1 MVEVQ
6 VSAISYD
13 IETLPL
19 AASLAE
25 PYPEEDRDP
34 PANYKS
40 DDAIAR
46 WREKDKAS
54 WAEAR
59 VKECSLNPRLGRVC
73 AIGHTGIIKET
84 GEQVSWAQVAETE
97 ADEGDLLDNFWT
109 LVGAQGTI
117 VGWNSH
123 GFDLPFLVT
132 RSMLNGI
139 QPPQG
144 ITNYLRR
151 YSYQPHFDVKMAL
164 LNWPSGYAKG
174 NGLDEWAKAFGL
186 EGKSAHGSEV
196 YGMAERGEWDKI
208 GEYAADDAR
217 LTWELAKRVGPW
229 MGVSL

>member
-1 MVEVQ
+1 M
-6 VSAISYD
+6 SAISFD
-13 IETLPL
+13 LESLPL
-19 AASLAE
+19 ASSLAE

-46 WREKDKAS
+46 WREKDKAA

-73 AIGHTGIIKET
+73 AIGYAEDGGVEARVAPSEA
-84 GEQVSWAQVAETE
+84 GEGLVLE
-97 ADEGDLLDNFWT
+97 NFWSR
-109 LVGAQGTI
+109 VAANRTI
-117 VGWNSH
+117 IGWNSH
-123 GFDLPFLVT
+123 GFDLPFLIT
-132 RSMLNGI
+132 RSMLLGI

-186 EGKSAHGSEV
+186 EGKSGHGSEV

-229 MGVSL
+229 VGVSL